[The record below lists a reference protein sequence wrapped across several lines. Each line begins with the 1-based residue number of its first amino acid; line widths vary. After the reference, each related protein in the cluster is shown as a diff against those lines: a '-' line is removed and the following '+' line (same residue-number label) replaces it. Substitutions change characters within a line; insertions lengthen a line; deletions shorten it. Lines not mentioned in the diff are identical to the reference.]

1 MPGLIYHRLQAR
13 RQVCIFASKRR
24 GDMLARR
31 DILIGLGGAALA
43 ATAAGSRAKTVAAS
57 VFGGE
62 TFRKA
67 VAAAE
72 RSAGGRLGV
81 AVMDTGSGA
90 RFAWRGDE
98 RFAFCSTFKFLLAAA
113 VLDRVDRGQERLD
126 RRIPVTA
133 SDLRP
138 NSPVSGQFVGTEG
151 MTVAALCEAAM
162 TRSDN
167 AAANLLLGGLGGP
180 AGLTRY
186 LRDLG
191 DAEFRLDHYE
201 TALNDVGPGEVHDT
215 TTPRA
220 MLGDMDRIL
229 LGSAL
234 SPASRERITG
244 WLVANRTGDRRLRA
258 GVPRDWRVGDKTG
271 TWDAGTSNDLAIF
284 WPPGRKPILAAAL
297 LMSPGATPQRR
308 ESALAEVGRA
318 IAGAVRA

>member
-1 MPGLIYHRLQAR
+1 MQAR
-13 RQVCIFASKRR
+13 RT
-24 GDMLARR
+24 
-31 DILIGLGGAALA
+31 ILIGLGGAALA
-43 ATAAGSRAKTVAAS
+43 ATAGAGRAKTVAAS
-57 VFGGE
+57 VFGGPD
-62 TFRKA
+62 FRKA
-67 VAAAE
+67 IAAAE

-98 RFAFCSTFKFLLAAA
+98 RFAFCSTFKFLLSAA

-126 RRIPVTA
+126 RKIPVAA
-133 SDLRP
+133 SDIVS
-138 NSPVSGQFVGTEG
+138 NSPVSEQFVGADG
-151 MTVAALCEAAM
+151 MSVAAMCEAAM

-167 AAANLLLGGLGGP
+167 AAANLLLATLGGP

-191 DAEFRLDHYE
+191 DSEFRLDHFE
-201 TALNDVGPGEVHDT
+201 TALNDVKPGEVHDT

-234 SPASRERITG
+234 SKSSRERITG
-244 WLVANRTGDRRLRA
+244 WLTANRTGDRRLRA

-284 WPPGRKPILAAAL
+284 WPPGRKPILAVAF
-297 LMSPGATPQRR
+297 LMSPGAPGERR
-308 ESALAEVGRA
+308 EAALAAVGRA
-318 IAGAVRA
+318 IAEAARS